1 MGQKVCDLMHTA
13 IALLQWLLCLD
24 RGVACAGQEVAFARE
39 KGLPEPPA
47 SLDPSLLAR
56 LLLCHYAGLV
66 TSLDKPLG
74 DPSLAQSA
82 AAQALQLH
90 TLLK

>member
-1 MGQKVCDLMHTA
+1 MAAVLCHDLVVT
-13 IALLQWLLCLD
+13 
-24 RGVACAGQEVAFARE
+24 CAGQEVAFARE

-66 TSLDKPLG
+66 TSLDKPVG
-74 DPSLAQSA
+74 DPTLAQSA

-90 TLLK
+90 SILK

>member
-13 IALLQWLLCLD
+13 IGLLRWLLCLD
-24 RGVACAGQEVAFARE
+24 LVVTCAGQEVAFARE
-39 KGLPEPPA
+39 KGLQEPPA
-47 SLDPSLLAR
+47 SLDPNLLAR

-66 TSLDKPLG
+66 TSLDKPVGEPAL
-74 DPSLAQSA
+74 PQSA

-90 TLLK
+90 ALLK